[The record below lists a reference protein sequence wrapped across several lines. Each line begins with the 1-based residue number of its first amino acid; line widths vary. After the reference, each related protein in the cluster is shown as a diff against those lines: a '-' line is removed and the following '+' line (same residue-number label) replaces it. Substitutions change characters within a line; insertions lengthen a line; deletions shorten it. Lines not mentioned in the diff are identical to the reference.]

1 MRYALFLLLFFV
13 FTSFNDYREIEIISS
28 EFTAKKRVHTPIEVK
43 VKPRFISWKI
53 PTNKSEWTNKDWL
66 AKMLMT
72 EVHTTDSLSI
82 QALYLF
88 AYTALNHTEL
98 LDTSL
103 QAVITRPGAFSGVN
117 KPNYKYW
124 IREPTDIHKQIA
136 LDVLINGVP
145 EEYKDLYAF
154 CACESKIVSKK
165 NKRWFKTLPK
175 IKSITVVGIPITFYN
190 YPYNN
195 KQ

>member
-1 MRYALFLLLFFV
+1 LFLV
-13 FTSFNDYREIEIISS
+13 FTSFNNHREIEIISS
-28 EFTAKKRVHTPIEVK
+28 EFTAKKRVYTPIEIK
-43 VKPRFISWKI
+43 VKPRFVSWKI

-82 QALYLF
+82 ESLYLF

-103 QAVITRPGAFSGVN
+103 QAVITIPGAFSGVN

-145 EEYKDLYAF
+145 KEYKDLYAF
-154 CACESKIVSKK
+154 CACESKVVS
-165 NKRWFKTLPK
+165 RSTRAWFKKLPLQER
-175 IKSITVVGIPITFYN
+175 IEVLGIPITFYN
-190 YPYNN
+190 YPY
-195 KQ
+195 KKKT